1 MGDRGVRSRRE
12 GLGAALCPPTPPAQ
26 GPAESLSALS
36 PRAAPVGSVGC
47 PPISPRAK
55 FTLLIRTRL
64 TSDFAFLLLVLCCWW
79 LGPSAVIVASPFGGW
94 WLSNHRVFL
103 LWPERRC
110 PWANRGFWKV
120 LPGWR
125 RGAFHAMCSCFW
137 AAPAPGSAGG
147 GLGTASCSCPHAEA
161 LAPSHLPPPV
171 CPLPVLVSASASR
184 PATSTEP
191 WMQPGSLGGSSGT
204 PVQGSRGGSK
214 QSRPRAVRPGE

>member
-1 MGDRGVRSRRE
+1 MGSI
-12 GLGAALCPPTPPAQ
+12 
-26 GPAESLSALS
+26 
-36 PRAAPVGSVGC
+36 GS

-64 TSDFAFLLLVLCCWW
+64 TSDFAFLLLFLGCWW
-79 LGPSAVIVASPFGGW
+79 LGPSTVITASPFGGW

-120 LPGWR
+120 LPGWP

-137 AAPAPGSAGG
+137 AAPASQGRLAGG
-147 GLGTASCSCPHAEA
+147 SHRAP
-161 LAPSHLPPPV
+161 APSPLPLLLCVLSLCWSQRLLLVQPPPRSCGCIRGHWV
-171 CPLPVLVSASASR
+171 APRGPQCR
-184 PATSTEP
+184 
-191 WMQPGSLGGSSGT
+191 
-204 PVQGSRGGSK
+204 GSRGGSK